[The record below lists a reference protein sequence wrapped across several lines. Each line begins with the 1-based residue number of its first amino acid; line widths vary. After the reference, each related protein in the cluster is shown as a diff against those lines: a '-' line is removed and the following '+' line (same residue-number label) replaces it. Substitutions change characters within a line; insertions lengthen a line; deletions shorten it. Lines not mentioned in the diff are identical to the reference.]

1 MVKEGL
7 NKLYTVEGEA
17 LGKDETTLLEHPNP
31 QFKRDSYLSL
41 NGSWDYKISK
51 IEDIINLEYDGKIR
65 VPYPIESSL
74 SNVEKKLEE
83 GEYLIY
89 HKKLDLNGFTLKD
102 KLLLNFLMID
112 QVATIYVNNHF
123 VGKYCNPYLPI
134 VVDIYPFINKDGDN
148 DLIVVV
154 KDDLDISLPYGKQSK
169 KPGGI
174 FYTPCSGIMHG
185 VYLESVSED
194 YIESFKID
202 TNNNG
207 QVTIDAKTSASSIK
221 YKVLFNGEIVI
232 SGESNTNKFSFLV
245 DNPALWD
252 CDNPNLYDLVLETS
266 EALYSYFGFREVSII
281 DNKICINGK
290 PTLLKAVLDQ
300 GYYPDGIYVVASYDC
315 YKKDILAMKEL
326 GYNTLRKHIKVESPY
341 FYYLCDKLGM
351 FVMQDCINN
360 GSISFVRDT
369 LLPTLRLQKRNDK
382 NLHKDKDARRNFL
395 DTMVKEAKYLYNH
408 PSIVYY
414 TIFNEGWGQ
423 FEADK
428 AYDMFK
434 EVDNTRI
441 IDSTSGWFWQHK
453 SDVDSYHIYLR
464 RLKIKKSTRP
474 IVISE
479 FGAYV
484 YSVDGHVYRSG
495 NHTAYHAYASKE
507 EYRRAYEYLFKEQ
520 VEPLLDQISGYVY
533 TQLSDVEEEANGLL
547 TYDRKVNKLKDL

>member
-1 MVKEGL
+1 MTKGVINQL
-7 NKLYTVEGEA
+7 FTIEGEA
-17 LGKDETTLLEHPNP
+17 LKDSDVTLLEHPNP
-31 QFKRDSYLSL
+31 QARRDSYLNL
-41 NGSWDYKISK
+41 NGLWDYKITNNDC
-51 IEDIINLEYDGKIR
+51 IENLEYDGKIR
-65 VPYPIESSL
+65 VPYPLESRL
-74 SNVEKKLEE
+74 SNVQKNLNK

-89 HKKLDLNGFTLKD
+89 HRNIDLKNFKLKD

-112 QVATIYVNNHF
+112 QEATVYIDNKV
-123 VGKYCNPYLPI
+123 VGKYVNPYLPI
-134 VVDIYPFINKDGDN
+134 VVDIYPFMDSKTSV

-154 KDDLDISLPYGKQSK
+154 KDDLDLKYPYGKQSK

-185 VYLESVSED
+185 VYLEAVNDD
-194 YIESFKID
+194 YIASFKID
-202 TNNNG
+202 TSNDGLVKIETN
-207 QVTIDAKTSASSIK
+207 TTAKMVK
-221 YKVLFNGEIVI
+221 YEVLFNGKQVVK
-232 SGESNTNKFSFLV
+232 GKSNNNVFSFKV

-252 CDNPNLYDLVLETS
+252 VDNPNLYELVLETS
-266 EALYSYFGFREVSII
+266 ESLHSYFGFRDISIE
-281 DNKICINGK
+281 NKKICINHK
-290 PTLLKAVLDQ
+290 PIMLRAVLDQ
-300 GYYPDGIYVVASYDC
+300 GYYPDGIYTVASYDC
-315 YKKDILAMKEL
+315 YKKDILAMKDL
-326 GYNTLRKHIKVESPY
+326 GYNALRKHIKVESPY

-351 FVMQDCINN
+351 YVMQDCINN
-360 GSISFVRDT
+360 SDISFVRDT

-382 NLHKDKDARRNFL
+382 NLHKDEVSRANFL
-395 DTMVKEAKYLYNH
+395 KTMEKEVKYLYNH

-428 AYDMFK
+428 AYDAFK
-434 EVDNTRI
+434 LLDSTRI
-441 IDSTSGWFWQHK
+441 VDSTSGWFWQTK

-464 RLKIKKSTRP
+464 RLEVKESPRP

-495 NHTAYHAYASKE
+495 NHTAYHAYKQVE
-507 EYRRAYEYLFKEQ
+507 DYKKAYKYLYDEQ
-520 VEPLLDQISGYVY
+520 VAPLLDKISGYVY